1 MNSPIKLIM
10 IDLDG
15 TLLNR
20 ESRITPETLGV
31 LKTLQKKGILVT
43 LASGRTYS
51 SMLPYALE
59 LGGDAPLA
67 SYNGAWIRQPRGNQ
81 ETLVHHTLPEP
92 TARQALEILRQRGL
106 HANVYINDELIV
118 ENNND
123 YIREYGFSKRVKYR
137 IISSFDS
144 LSPFNPTKI
153 LAIDDDTEKIAR
165 IRDELSK
172 ETDAEIFR
180 SSSVFCE
187 ILPAGIDKGWAL
199 DFFCARL
206 GITPAEVIAFGD
218 QENDITMLKKAGT
231 GVAMA
236 NALDSVKEAA
246 DALAPAHHEDGVAR
260 FLMEYFKL

>member
-1 MNSPIKLIM
+1 MNSQIKLIM

-20 ESRITPETLGV
+20 ESRITPETLRV
-31 LKTLQKKGILVT
+31 LQGLQHDGLIIT
-43 LASGRTYS
+43 LASGRTYT

-59 LGGDAPLA
+59 LGGEAPLA
-67 SYNGAWIRQPRGNQ
+67 SYNGAWIRQPRGSQ
-81 ETLVHHTLPEP
+81 ETLIHHTLPEP
-92 TARQALEILRQRGL
+92 TARQALEILRHRGL

-118 ENNND
+118 EDNND

-137 IISSFDS
+137 IVSSFDS

-153 LAIDDDTEKIAR
+153 LAIDNDTEKIAR
-165 IRDELSK
+165 IRDELS
-172 ETDAEIFR
+172 ERTDAEIFR
-180 SSSVFCE
+180 SSAVFCE

-199 DFFCARL
+199 DFFCDHF
-206 GITPAEVIAFGD
+206 GINPAEVIAFGD
-218 QENDITMLKKAGT
+218 QENDINMLKKAGI

-246 DALAPAHHEDGVAR
+246 NTLAPAHHEDGVAR